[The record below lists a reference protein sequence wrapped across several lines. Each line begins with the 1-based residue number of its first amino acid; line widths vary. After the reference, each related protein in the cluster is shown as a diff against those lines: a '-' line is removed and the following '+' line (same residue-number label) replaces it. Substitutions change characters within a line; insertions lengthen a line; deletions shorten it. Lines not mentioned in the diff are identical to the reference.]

1 MKNTNNIT
9 YSFQPTGLLVIYV
22 TFVRVDAIVI
32 SDFSVIVA
40 VENPLLSERLFLLLQ
55 HVLYKQCALFT
66 IESAVN
72 S

>member
-1 MKNTNNIT
+1 MRGFISIWT
-9 YSFQPTGLLVIYV
+9 SLVV
-22 TFVRVDAIVI
+22 TKKSQVM
-32 SDFSVIVA
+32 SGCHMYTHSSVIVA
-40 VENPLLSERLFLLLQ
+40 VEKPLSERLFLFLQ